1 MAKVEVVAT
10 YKLSN
15 INRSK
20 FEALFHKIFS
30 PSQLDLTIPDRFGKP
45 VHPREWFLVPLP
57 VIDEAV
63 ARIRDG
69 SITGMVYDPTKAR
82 LVEVR

>member
-1 MAKVEVVAT
+1 MIGNTSWQVSLQRL
-10 YKLSN
+10 LS
-15 INRSK
+15 SK
-20 FEALFHKIFS
+20 S
-30 PSQLDLTIPDRFGKP
+30 
-45 VHPREWFLVPLP
+45 VHPREWFLVPFP

-82 LVEVR
+82 LVAVR